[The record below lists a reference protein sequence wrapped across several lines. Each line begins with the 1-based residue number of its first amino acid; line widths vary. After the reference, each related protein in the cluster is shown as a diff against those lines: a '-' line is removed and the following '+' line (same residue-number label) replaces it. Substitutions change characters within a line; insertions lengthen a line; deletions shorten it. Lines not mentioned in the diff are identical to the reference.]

1 MTVVIDH
8 DTCNMACQHHSI
20 VMRASETRSQSRVLE
35 RTACAAHMCAHGY
48 GPHKSILLQLGRVN
62 RGERGRSNSKAQ
74 ATNDDD
80 AQCGFNK
87 TRTARVKTI
96 RRCTAAIVA
105 AHWLRYTRVLM

>member
-1 MTVVIDH
+1 M
-8 DTCNMACQHHSI
+8 
-20 VMRASETRSQSRVLE
+20 
-35 RTACAAHMCAHGY
+35 G
-48 GPHKSILLQLGRVN
+48 GK
-62 RGERGRSNSKAQ
+62 GRSNSKAQ

-105 AHWLRYTRVLM
+105 AHWLRYTRVRRVGLEQLACSLSMPASDVVRRLS